1 MAHMGDFLA
10 EMLIAYGVKCVFGM
24 PGGQTSALYEGI
36 STRQS
41 HIRHVLVRD
50 ERNAVYAADA
60 FARMT
65 GRPGVCDVTVGPG
78 CTKLTDGFVEALNA
92 SVPMIAIVGE
102 LPRDWLPLKA
112 KGVAS
117 QGFDQ
122 LGFLKSI
129 SKDAWTVPTTSAFPE
144 MVRLAFR
151 AATAP
156 RPGPVA
162 LIIPH
167 DIFDADWDADSQ
179 PVMTDDRY
187 TRAPAHRSRPLPE
200 PIDLAVEQIGRAKR
214 PLIVA
219 GGGVHW
225 SGAYNELEA
234 LAQKADAVV
243 ATSLTGKGAF
253 CETSRRSVGV
263 LNPMGSRAALA
274 LAPAADLIV
283 WCGSKA
289 SQNTANNWTLP
300 TAEQATITI
309 DDDPQEHGRTF
320 RPTVALFGDVRST
333 LQELTPR
340 LTRNANAEWLERAEA
355 ENRAHQAAL
364 EEDMNSDVV
373 PLHPGRVLREIAARL
388 GPDDIVVS
396 DASFASGW
404 IGQYLP
410 ARKASRRFLYAR
422 GQGSLGYAVPGS
434 LGAALSEPGT
444 RIITVSGDGGFSF
457 YLGELATQAQL
468 GLPIVN
474 VVFNN
479 GVLGWLAMWEQVFY
493 NNTRLSVDLESNRAR
508 PSYAAAATGLG
519 LKGLHI
525 DSPNDIAK
533 ALDEAFGFDGA
544 SVVEVRTDP
553 NATPIHSL
561 RRRLQDPNPDRKRP
575 GTVYQ
580 LRNWKRSRSL

>member
-444 RIITVSGDGGFSF
+444 RIITCLLYTS
-457 YLGELATQAQL
+457 
-468 GLPIVN
+468 
-474 VVFNN
+474 
-479 GVLGWLAMWEQVFY
+479 
-493 NNTRLSVDLESNRAR
+493 
-508 PSYAAAATGLG
+508 PSPR
-519 LKGLHI
+519 
-525 DSPNDIAK
+525 D
-533 ALDEAFGFDGA
+533 
-544 SVVEVRTDP
+544 
-553 NATPIHSL
+553 
-561 RRRLQDPNPDRKRP
+561 
-575 GTVYQ
+575 
-580 LRNWKRSRSL
+580 